1 MGLLGEIEGWPHLI
15 LVEPLGYFSMLR
27 LVRDAGVVLT
37 DSGGLQKEAFWLG
50 TPCITLRDNTEWRET
65 MELGMNVLTS
75 ADPEQI
81 NGAVEGFKGHMK
93 TVVDNPYDFGGASE
107 KMIEALKRY

>member
-1 MGLLGEIEGWPHLI
+1 
-15 LVEPLGYFSMLR
+15 ML
-27 LVRDAGVVLT
+27 
-37 DSGGLQKEAFWLG
+37 
-50 TPCITLRDNTEWRET
+50 
-65 MELGMNVLTS
+65 
-75 ADPEQI
+75 DPEQI